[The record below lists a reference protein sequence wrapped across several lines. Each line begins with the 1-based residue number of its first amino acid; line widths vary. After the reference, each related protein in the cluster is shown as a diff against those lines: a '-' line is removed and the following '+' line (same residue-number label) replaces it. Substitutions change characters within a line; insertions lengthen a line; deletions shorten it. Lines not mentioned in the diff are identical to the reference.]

1 MHATK
6 TVKAARVKAG
16 TPVEVALDTE
26 CSDALDYAR
35 QYLVALPSLLEEVEE
50 AAKDVLAY
58 SGGV

>member
-26 CSDALDYAR
+26 CSDALSTAAR
-35 QYLVALPSLLEEVEE
+35 YLVELPSRVRAVEQAAEELL
-50 AAKDVLAY
+50 K
-58 SGGV
+58 